1 MGQIHNQLLNREQ
14 LSAIE
19 VKEAKSAIFFLAALL
34 FNMVLV
40 ATVITVGACKQC
52 ETFEIM

>member
-19 VKEAKSAIFFLAALL
+19 VKETKSAIFLAVLL